1 MVTSG
6 MSAVGETPEKTR
18 PTKKGST
25 LSATNKSSSLGPE
38 PSTSTSRIISETV
51 RSSESCS
58 VIEPEQRMKK
68 GSAPSGRGQV
78 EFESSG
84 KLTAPPNGSTTL
96 KQSPQKQTALTNFF
110 QPAGKKRQV

>member
-6 MSAVGETPEKTR
+6 ISAVGETPEKTR

-25 LSATNKSSSLGPE
+25 LSTTNKSSSLGPE
-38 PSTSTSRIISETV
+38 PSASHIVSETV
-51 RSSESCS
+51 RSSESFS
-58 VIEPEQRMKK
+58 MVEPKQRK
-68 GSAPSGRGQV
+68 GSAPSGSGQV
-78 EFESSG
+78 QLKGSV
-84 KLTAPPNGSTTL
+84 KMTAPPNGSTTL